1 MTTVGFVGLGII
13 GSALS
18 ANLIDDGVAVVGFD
32 VDESLGA
39 ALARRGGRR
48 ARDVGEVAV
57 AADVVM
63 VAVASTGV
71 LPVVA
76 SEIAASGR
84 TDLAVV
90 DLGTLPLAE
99 KLAARDILAAAG
111 IPLLDCTISGT
122 GAQAVARD
130 LVFMASGDAATVAE
144 VTPLLMTLG
153 REVHDV
159 GEFGNGIRMKLVANH
174 LVAAHT
180 AAAAEALLLAE
191 RAGLDLAQVL
201 EVVGAGAGTSRMF
214 EVRGPMIAGRSYGTD
229 VTARVSLFRK
239 DLRLITEFA
248 DAVGAVT
255 PLLDTTRSLYEAAA
269 EQGLSD
275 QDAAAVHAVLE
286 RLPVPGAS

>member
-153 REVHDV
+153 RAVHDV